1 MISSR
6 PVCFHMIP
14 GGEVLWLGEIG
25 KMLPNYLFNIRVSV
39 QISWDLHLDHRMILL
54 VGFIKIKFI
63 SPGKLEYF
71 ILRMLMM
78 NLETG

>member
-54 VGFIKIKFI
+54 VGFIKMKFI